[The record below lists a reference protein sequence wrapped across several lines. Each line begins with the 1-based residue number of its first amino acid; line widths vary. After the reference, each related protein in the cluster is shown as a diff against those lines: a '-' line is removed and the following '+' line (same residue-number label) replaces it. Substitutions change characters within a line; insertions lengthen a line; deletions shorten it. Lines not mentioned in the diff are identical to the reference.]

1 MSRRA
6 NGEGTVYQRS
16 DGRYAASAYVPTRS
30 GRKRRTVYGR
40 TREEAAG
47 KLADLLAAGRRGV
60 PVAEKGWTVERYL
73 AYWLAEVVEQE
84 RRPATVSAYRTIV
97 ERYIVPRI
105 GRIRLDALGTQ
116 DVRRL
121 LNSCRDAT
129 VQVGRVEARPV
140 STRTV
145 QMVHAVLRNAIE
157 HAVREEL
164 VPRNVVKLV
173 RVPAPHYEVGTGL
186 SLAQARRLLV
196 AVQGDRLRA
205 VYVLAL
211 SVGLRRGELLGLRW
225 ADVDLDGGELR
236 VRQAVQRV
244 AGELRFTEPK
254 TRRSRRTLPLPALAV
269 DALREHRARQASE
282 RLASGPAWQDSGL
295 IFTTAR
301 GTPIEPRNLNRHW
314 YALRDRV
321 GLPGVRLHDLRHTC
335 VTLLLDDGAPPH
347 IVQAIA
353 GHSGIQVTMTIY
365 AHAAQ
370 EEQRKVLGSLGERLR

>member
-6 NGEGTVYQRS
+6 NGEGTVYLRS

-47 KLADLLAAGRRGV
+47 KLSDLLTAARRGV

-73 AYWLAEVVEQE
+73 TYWLTEIVQE
-84 RRPATVSAYRTIV
+84 ECRPSTASAYRTIV
-97 ERYIVPRI
+97 ERYITPRI
-105 GRIRLDALGTQ
+105 GRKRLDTLGPQ
-116 DVRRL
+116 DVRKL

-129 VQVGRVEARPV
+129 VQVGAETRPV
-140 STRTV
+140 SARTV
-145 QMVHAVLRNAIE
+145 QMVHAVLRNAIS

-164 VPRNVVKLV
+164 VPRNVAKLV
-173 RVPAPHYEVGTGL
+173 KVPAPHYDVGTGL
-186 SLAQARRLLV
+186 SLAQARRLLSV
-196 AVQGDRLRA
+196 VKDDRLSA
-205 VYVLAL
+205 LYVLAL
-211 SVGLRRGELLGLRW
+211 ATGLRRGELLGLRW
-225 ADVDLDGGELR
+225 QDLDLDGAELH
-236 VRQAVQRV
+236 VRQAVRRV
-244 AGELRFTEPK
+244 DGELSFTEPK
-254 TRRSRRTLPLPALAV
+254 TRKSRRTIPLPGLV
-269 DALREHRARQASE
+269 VTALRDHRRRQASE
-282 RLASGPAWQDSGL
+282 RLSAGPEWRDTGL
-295 IFTTAR
+295 VFTTAY

-314 YALRDRV
+314 YATRNRA

-335 VTLLLDDGAPPH
+335 VTLLLDAGVPPH

-370 EEQRKVLGSLGERLR
+370 EEQRKALRELGERLA